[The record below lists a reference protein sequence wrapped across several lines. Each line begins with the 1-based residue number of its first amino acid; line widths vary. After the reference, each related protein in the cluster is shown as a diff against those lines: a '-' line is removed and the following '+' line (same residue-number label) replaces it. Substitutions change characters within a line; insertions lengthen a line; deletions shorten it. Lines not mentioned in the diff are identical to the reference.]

1 MSGGDCFLRETLY
14 LDYFEITFNII
25 LILALVMLNGFFVA
39 SEFSIVKMRPSR
51 VDTLL
56 KEGNKSAV
64 YARTVTEHL
73 DAYLSVTQLALP
85 WLPGTGLDRRA
96 AVAKMLAPVFH
107 FSRCPYSWSTRWP
120 LSSAFL

>member
-56 KEGNKSAV
+56 KEGNKRAV

-73 DAYLSVTQLALP
+73 DAYLSVTQLGITLASL
-85 WLPGTGLDRRA
+85 GLGWIGEP

-107 FSRCPYSWSTRWP
+107 FFQVLILAS
-120 LSSAFL
+120 